1 MIRGYNEVRQRY
13 TAKQMESKF
22 FNTEKKLIVEFW
34 TKGLEDK
41 EICRGNTYMIRERV
55 RWSLIQMAIV
65 GLQSLPRVQISLIA
79 IIDLIYF
86 ILVVMESQGN
96 RIFSSWWLKVK
107 HLFQE
112 AAILI
117 FLVVLTIFSF
127 LKNSGTGKSK
137 TFDILEVLVIVAVS
151 VAMACE
157 IILMIYTIFDAANK
171 FFLSNKNAKKIH
183 SDEKEN
189 IDSQEKQI
197 EDLIEQ
203 EPVAQVTNKIIGVD
217 QLEKNIKQKTKTN
230 NYLEPLECVQFEP
243 R

>member
-1 MIRGYNEVRQRY
+1 
-13 TAKQMESKF
+13 
-22 FNTEKKLIVEFW
+22 
-34 TKGLEDK
+34 
-41 EICRGNTYMIRERV
+41 
-55 RWSLIQMAIV
+55 
-65 GLQSLPRVQISLIA
+65 
-79 IIDLIYF
+79 
-86 ILVVMESQGN
+86 
-96 RIFSSWWLKVK
+96 
-107 HLFQE
+107 
-112 AAILI
+112 
-117 FLVVLTIFSF
+117 

-189 IDSQEKQI
+189 INSQEKQI

-217 QLEKNIKQKTKTN
+217 
-230 NYLEPLECVQFEP
+230 
-243 R
+243 